1 MKNSKKILAFLL
13 SACMVC
19 AAPAVIAGCTPADD
33 GTHTEEPENKAPVKV
48 KDGTD
53 LKLKEGESA
62 TVTVSEYI
70 TANGNTVTVKSVDEE
85 VATATL
91 ADGVVTVRAVAAG
104 FVQVKISC
112 GEVEVVFAVTV
123 SAKESEKPAVEFGD
137 ITAALNLSKAQSVD
151 VKLAPK
157 SGGDGVTF
165 TYSVATPVTGASV
178 SGDTLTFTASEAGNF
193 EITVKAVRSD
203 DAQAEFTFKVKIAVT
218 DGSETVYYTVTVDG
232 TETRVE
238 EGGEFTL
245 PAYEGTPAEGKE
257 FSGWLVDGVP
267 HAVGDKITVDGN
279 ITVVSDFVN
288 KKYAVSIDGVESQ
301 YEHGAQLTL
310 SADKYVGEISDG
322 KMLAGWLVDGERK
335 SVGSVI
341 TVSGPIVITAIIE
354 DEPLEAPV
362 KVKDAEDTS
371 VYLADGAFT
380 LSVAEYITTNG
391 NAVAV
396 ASSESGVA
404 GVSESGG
411 VVTVTP
417 VAAGNTTV
425 TLTCRDIEISFA
437 VTVKNAVPEFGDLEV
452 SFDKALTLKATAN
465 IVCSGAD
472 TFSYGYSG
480 DGVTV
485 EDGVLTY
492 TADGS
497 ITAGAHEIT
506 VSVTAT
512 DSATNA
518 IETTSFKL
526 TVNVT
531 DTSAYRIVN
540 GGFDDWSEG
549 KPVGWT
555 VTDGYGTKQTADKY
569 WETSEFDNIGAY
581 FGETEESRT
590 GVLQSSVFTVGNSGW
605 VTFQLG
611 SGHTDAAIWVEFVE
625 VGDGGEQTIA
635 KFRNFE
641 WRDPVNAQRLIPY
654 KVDLS
659 EFKDKSV
666 YIKIVDEQ
674 GAGDMGFKTFFA
686 DSFDSW
692 HDEEPVS
699 IKADNGATLNFINL
713 GAPKFANVSVSVAA
727 GETLN
732 YTLPD
737 MTYGILEEC
746 TYSATDENA
755 SITGKTLTFSSA
767 SSGIH
772 EIMVKARNRYGEGT
786 FKVFVNVTDDYNIA
800 NGGFETGDLTGW
812 TVVSG
817 NIDTTK
823 GTSSAAHND
832 WVERLPHNK
841 TGNYFCANAGLAGG
855 VAWELKSTVFTLGGN
870 GNISFKM
877 GSRNAVVKVYL
888 EDGTQIYSYACKTF
902 NDENFPHFEKGGNW
916 CTMITHYADLS
927 AYKGQKM
934 YVTIGNSAEY
944 DSNSWGLAYF
954 DEIVTYYAEDEDMTT
969 KKDQVLLTCTNADLT
984 HAEDETLAVDWI
996 KAENEHSV

>member
-62 TVTVSEYI
+62 IVTVSEYI

-112 GEVEVVFAVTV
+112 GVVEVVFAVTV

-288 KKYAVSIDGVESQ
+288 KKYAVSIDGVGSQ

-411 VVTVTP
+411 

-540 GGFDDWSEG
+540 GGFETGDITGWTLSDPALEAYNIVQDTAGYWGNTAAYNHGGTYHFNGQESNGIPEDKVYTLTSSTFTLGGSGFISFKIGGRAAVVKIYDAATDVLLAQYSNTNYADHDIGHLELGARQATMSTYVADLREYLGLELYLVLEDNLTGGWGHAIMDDVITYYETEPVVEDKFDRVTNLCEHGGTTDIPWTRAVSTVAINRLQITRKIDSKLADGGTVNLTEYLAEAEG
-549 KPVGWT
+549 KLAGDASAEINKRIVKVSDGENEYTENFDAFALTAGKTYT
-555 VTDGYGTKQTADKY
+555 VTYELSCGGK
-569 WETSEFDNIGAY
+569 
-581 FGETEESRT
+581 
-590 GVLQSSVFTVGNSGW
+590 SV
-605 VTFQLG
+605 
-611 SGHTDAAIWVEFVE
+611 E
-625 VGDGGEQTIA
+625 A
-635 KFRNFE
+635 KFAIA
-641 WRDPVNAQRLIPY
+641 V
-654 KVDLS
+654 
-659 EFKDKSV
+659 KD
-666 YIKIVDEQ
+666 
-674 GAGDMGFKTFFA
+674 
-686 DSFDSW
+686 
-692 HDEEPVS
+692 
-699 IKADNGATLNFINL
+699 
-713 GAPKFANVSVSVAA
+713 
-727 GETLN
+727 
-732 YTLPD
+732 
-737 MTYGILEEC
+737 TYQ
-746 TYSATDENA
+746 
-755 SITGKTLTFSSA
+755 
-767 SSGIH
+767 
-772 EIMVKARNRYGEGT
+772 
-786 FKVFVNVTDDYNIA
+786 IA
-800 NGGFETGDLTGW
+800 NGSFETGDLIGW
-812 TVVSG
+812 TYTVADGSTDFGRVESADYYWNNAANGFNKQG
-817 NIDTTK
+817 NYLFTGIETVAGTNQETGK
-823 GTSSAAHND
+823 GTLRSVNFTLKQNGWISFLMGGAHNANCGIRVRSAAD
-832 WVERLPHNK
+832 DSI
-841 TGNYFCANAGLAGG
+841 LAEFNNLDKGHDGVMDRYKYQFSGMDGEKECYIEIFDEAEGG
-855 VAWELKSTVFTLGGN
+855 
-870 GNISFKM
+870 
-877 GSRNAVVKVYL
+877 
-888 EDGTQIYSYACKTF
+888 
-902 NDENFPHFEKGGNW
+902 
-916 CTMITHYADLS
+916 
-927 AYKGQKM
+927 
-934 YVTIGNSAEY
+934 
-944 DSNSWGLAYF
+944 WGLVVVDDIRTALG
-954 DEIVTYYAEDEDMTT
+954 DTEPEG
-969 KKDQVLLTCTNADLT
+969 
-984 HAEDETLAVDWI
+984 TLI
-996 KAENEHSV
+996 SSVK